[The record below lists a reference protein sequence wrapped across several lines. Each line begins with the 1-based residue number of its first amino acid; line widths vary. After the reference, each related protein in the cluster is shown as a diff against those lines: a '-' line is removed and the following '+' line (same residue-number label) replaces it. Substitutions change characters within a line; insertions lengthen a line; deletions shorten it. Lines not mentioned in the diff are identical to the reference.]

1 MSELR
6 VLILGPPGAGK
17 GTQSS
22 RIAEKHDLEH
32 ITTGDALRANK
43 DMDISEMDTEYDT
56 PREYMDAGDL
66 VPDAVVDAIVDEALS
81 SADGFVLDGYPRNPS
96 QADELAEM
104 TDLDLVLS
112 LEVPRE
118 ELIDR
123 LSGRRVCDGCG
134 ASYHVDFDPP
144 EEEGVC
150 DSCGGELAQRED
162 DRPEAVE
169 HRLDVF
175 AENTRPVI
183 ERYRDHD
190 GFVAIDGG
198 GTPAAVSSDIDAAI
212 DSVRPEQ

>member
-6 VLILGPPGAGK
+6 ILILGPPGAGK
-17 GTQSS
+17 GTQAS
-22 RIAEKHDLEH
+22 RIADEYDVEH
-32 ITTGDALRANK
+32 VTTGDALRANK
-43 DMDISEMDTEYDT
+43 DMDISDMDTEYDT
-56 PREYMDAGDL
+56 PREYMEAGDL
-66 VPDAVVDAIVDEALS
+66 VPDAVVNAIVDEALS
-81 SADGFVLDGYPRNPS
+81 SADGFVLDGYPRNLD
-96 QADELAEM
+96 QADELADM

-123 LSGRRVCDGCG
+123 LSGRRVCEDCG
-134 ASYHVDFDPP
+134 ANYHVDFDPP
-144 EEEGVC
+144 EEGVC
-150 DSCGGELAQRED
+150 DSCGGELVQRED

-190 GFVAIDGG
+190 AFVTVDGD
-198 GTPAAVSSDIDAAI
+198 GTLAAVSSEIDAAI
-212 DSVRPEQ
+212 DSVRTEH